1 MSSICRPSK
10 VPIFLML
17 LAFGISLWSHQALDE
32 SWMLS
37 MPRKDEV
44 EPEVINFT
52 WIFESQSSKATAFL
66 LSKGFWPLPEDWQ
79 PKMDFE
85 RHALSFNGSVPNV
98 DSNGGIG
105 GMNFTEPQ
113 TLWITCAEQY
123 EECACYG
130 KIRWGIEGRW
140 IYIPPSTAET
150 ANRIKCEIGKQK
162 DVPELIDVNPGDA
175 SKHCECQVWAIE
187 RLKIAAKQ
195 RK

>member
-187 RLKIAAKQ
+187 RLKIAANQCK
-195 RK
+195 